1 MSRTSARAD
10 TPRRSSSILFRRPED
25 QAAADARTPPSSF
38 GDLNLDQVITAITHG
53 RGEYDLQAFFHSPLG
68 DEDSVGFRQEVFRDL
83 EPRKV
88 REPIGSFAAQ
98 MRSVRS
104 LLAQKLDHK
113 YQQESWFFEAAQ
125 RYGTCVNE
133 LGATLEGIEPR
144 SRGLLQFKEYLAGY
158 VRSDQFRSLLTEA
171 AEIKEALARVS
182 YNLHIS
188 DGRVTVSRPDM
199 APDYTAEIED
209 AFKRFRRGAV
219 REYLATFQFE
229 PDLNHVG
236 ILDRVALLHP
246 DAFRALDAFCGRH
259 RAFVDPTIAAFEREV
274 QFYLAYLEYL
284 EPLRSSGLPV
294 CYPAVSEQAKDVC
307 ARETYDVALAQ
318 KLVAQGVPVVS
329 NDFDLKGSER
339 VIVVTGP
346 NQGGKTTFARAFGQL
361 HYLASLGC
369 PVPGAEAHL
378 FLCDRVFTHFGREEQ
393 LADLR
398 GRLED
403 DLLRMRSILDGATP
417 RTVLILNEVFTSTSL
432 VDAVFLSTEV
442 LRRLE
447 ALDLLCVWVTFV
459 DEIASMS
466 DRTVSMVSNVLAEDP
481 TVRTFKITRRHADGR
496 AYASAIAAK
505 YGVTYERLKSRFL
518 E

>member
-1 MSRTSARAD
+1 M
-10 TPRRSSSILFRRPED
+10 
-25 QAAADARTPPSSF
+25 
-38 GDLNLDQVITAITHG
+38 AITHG

-68 DEDSVGFRQEVFRDL
+68 DEDSVGFRQEVFLDL
-83 EPRKV
+83 EPGKV

-113 YQQESWFFEAAQ
+113 YQQESWFLEAAL
-125 RYGTCVNE
+125 RYGTCINE
-133 LGATLEGIEPR
+133 LGATLDGIEPR
-144 SRGLLQFKEYLAGY
+144 SRGLLQFRDYLSGY
-158 VRSDQFRSLLTEA
+158 VRSDRFRSLLTES

-182 YNLHIS
+182 YNLQIG
-188 DGRVTVSRPDM
+188 DGRVTVSRAVA
-199 APDYTAEIED
+199 APDYTAEIEE

-219 REYLATFQFE
+219 RTYLATVQFE

-236 ILDRVALLHP
+236 ILHRVALLHP

-259 RAFVDPTIAAFEREV
+259 RGFVDPTIATFEREV

-294 CYPAVSEQAKDVC
+294 CYPAVSEEAKEVC
-307 ARETYDVALAQ
+307 ARETYDIALAQ
-318 KLVAQGVPVVS
+318 KLVAQGVPVVC
-329 NDFDLKGSER
+329 NDVDLRGSER

-369 PVPGAEAHL
+369 PVPGAEARL
-378 FLCDRVFTHFGREEQ
+378 FPCDAVLTHFGREEN

-403 DLLRMRSILDGATP
+403 DLLRMRWILDHATP

-442 LRRLE
+442 LRRLA

-466 DRTVSMVSNVLAEDP
+466 DSTVSMVSNVLAEDP
-481 TVRTFKITRRHADGR
+481 TVRTFKITRQRADGR

>member
-25 QAAADARTPPSSF
+25 RAAADARTQPSSF
-38 GDLNLDQVITAITHG
+38 GDLNLDQVVTAITRG
-53 RGEYDLQAFFHSPLG
+53 RAEYDLQAFFHSPLG

-144 SRGLLQFKEYLAGY
+144 SRGLLQFKEYLSGY
-158 VRSDQFRSLLTEA
+158 VRSDQFRSLLTESA
-171 AEIKEALARVS
+171 DIREALAGVS
-182 YNLHIS
+182 YNLRIS
-188 DGRVTVSRPDM
+188 DGRVTVSRADT

-209 AFKRFRRGAV
+209 AFRRGAV

-236 ILDRVALLHP
+236 ILDRVALLYP

-259 RAFVDPTIAAFEREV
+259 RGFVDPTIAAFEREV

-318 KLVAQGVPVVS
+318 KLVAQGVPVVC

-369 PVPGAEAHL
+369 PVPGTEAHL

-403 DLLRMRSILDGATP
+403 DLLRMRSILDQATP

-481 TVRTFKITRRHADGR
+481 TVRTFKIARRHVDGR

>member
-1 MSRTSARAD
+1 MSPAD
-10 TPRRSSSILFRRPED
+10 TPRRGSSILFRRPED
-25 QAAADARTPPSSF
+25 RAAADARTPPSSF
-38 GDLNLDQVITAITHG
+38 GDLNLDQVVAAITRG
-53 RGEYDLQAFFHSPLG
+53 RDEYDLQAFFHSPLS

-83 EPRKV
+83 EPRTV

-98 MRSVRS
+98 MRSARG

-113 YQQESWFFEAAQ
+113 YQQESWFFEATE
-125 RYGTCVNE
+125 RYGTCVSE
-133 LGATLEGIEPR
+133 LGAAMEGIEAA
-144 SRGLLQFKEYLAGY
+144 SRGLLQFKEYLSGY
-158 VRSDQFRSLLTEA
+158 VRSDPFRSLLTEL
-171 AEIKEALARVS
+171 AEIKQALARVS
-182 YNLHIS
+182 YNLHIREA
-188 DGRVTVSRPDM
+188 RVTVSRPDT

-219 REYLATFQFE
+219 REYLATFRFE

-236 ILDRVALLHP
+236 ILEQVARLHP
-246 DAFRALDAFCGRH
+246 DTFRALDAFCARH
-259 RAFVDPTIAAFEREV
+259 RGFVDPTIAGFDREV

-329 NDFDLKGSER
+329 NDFLLSGSER

-369 PVPGAEAHL
+369 PVPGTEARL

-398 GRLED
+398 GRLQD
-403 DLLRMRSILDGATP
+403 DLLRMRSILDRASS
-417 RTVLILNEVFTSTSL
+417 RSVLILNEVFTSTSL
-432 VDAVFLSTEV
+432 LDAVFLSTEV
-442 LRRLE
+442 LHRLE
-447 ALDLLCVWVTFV
+447 GLDLLCVWVTFV

-466 DRTVSMVSNVLAEDP
+466 DRTVSLVSNVRAEDP
-481 TVRTFKITRRHADGR
+481 TVRTFKITRRRADGR

-505 YGVTYERLKSRFL
+505 YGVTYKRLKERLP